1 MELAAGPRPLVANTG
16 PALRPQLPDQLVV
29 VVQTLQQLRV

>member
-1 MELAAGPRPLVANTG
+1 MELAAGPRPLVANTSL
-16 PALRPQLPDQLVV
+16 ALRPQLPDQVV